1 MIMEESLGKTLA
13 AARAEKG
20 WSLRE
25 VERRTGIQ
33 NAHVSQIETGAIER
47 PAPNV
52 LWALAEVY
60 ELDLRELMRK
70 SGHVEAAAQG
80 TPGSVV
86 GAALRALGEMSPDQQ
101 EEVLEFMKEIRK
113 GKGAGQQPP
122 GWAGAS
128 ADTGAHKQRPPQRR
142 GDRDHPHPPQRGRD
156 GCRDH

>member
-1 MIMEESLGKTLA
+1 MEESLGRKLA

-25 VERRTGIQ
+25 VERRTGIH

-60 ELDLRELMRK
+60 ELDLRELMRM

-86 GAALRALGEMSPDQQ
+86 GAALRVLGDMSPQ
-101 EEVLEFMKEIRK
+101 EQEQVLQFMKDLQK
-113 GKGAGQQPP
+113 GTGAGQQP
-122 GWAGAS
+122 
-128 ADTGAHKQRPPQRR
+128 R
-142 GDRDHPHPPQRGRD
+142 G
-156 GCRDH
+156 

>member
-1 MIMEESLGKTLA
+1 MIASGARGEAVIMEESLGRKLA

-25 VERRTGIQ
+25 VERRTGIH

-60 ELDLRELMRK
+60 ELDLRELMRM

-86 GAALRALGEMSPDQQ
+86 GAALRALGDMSPQ
-101 EEVLEFMKEIRK
+101 EQEQVVQFMKDLQK
-113 GKGAGQQPP
+113 GTGAGQQP
-122 GWAGAS
+122 
-128 ADTGAHKQRPPQRR
+128 R
-142 GDRDHPHPPQRGRD
+142 G
-156 GCRDH
+156 